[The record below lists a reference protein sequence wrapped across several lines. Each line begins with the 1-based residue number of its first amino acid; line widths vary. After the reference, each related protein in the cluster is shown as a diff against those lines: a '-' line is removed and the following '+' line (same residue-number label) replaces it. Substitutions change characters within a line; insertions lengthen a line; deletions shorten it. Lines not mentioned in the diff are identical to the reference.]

1 MRQFWL
7 GILFGGFLLYSC
19 TPEQPVTDDD
29 TGPSDDDDTTYGD
42 DDDVAPGDVC
52 DDYPGE
58 IICQGDMA
66 ITCDVAGD
74 VAGTQECDTASG
86 EYCFPDMGCINCY
99 PGQVWCDGFDV
110 VECSGDGLTSVV
122 VETCDEQAGFVCEG
136 GSCVSLC
143 QQAEEARSSIGCR
156 FYGIDMEQYYLYIE
170 LPYAIV
176 VSNVHETL
184 SAHVDVET
192 INGGVWSPYTSV
204 DVAPQDLA
212 EINLPNSQITG
223 TGLAEGNA
231 YRVTSNIPVIAY
243 QFNPLDG
250 VNSHTSDASLLL
262 PASAFDVAY
271 IVPTWG
277 GSSNGDSQVV
287 VVAEQDGTT
296 VVVTPSVATAAG
308 GVVSAGSAGVA
319 MPPITLDEGDV
330 LQIAAAST
338 TTSMEGTRVEAS
350 NRVAVFAGHSCAN
363 IPASNTACDHVEE
376 QVFGLQTWGTTYV
389 GTRLPA
395 RANPP
400 EMSVWH
406 FTAGDD
412 PTTLSFV
419 ADPVVTGLPP
429 GNAITLAAGESTEL
443 QITGDASFTGDF
455 LVTGTEAFIATQYMI
470 GESQGGGIGDPC
482 MIQAVPVEQYLDN
495 YVVLVPHTWII
506 DKMTL
511 TREPGTTITANG
523 VDVDSWTGWSESAP
537 ITAGWEVVRIEVTD
551 GPYTLLGNG
560 PFGVQVVGYD
570 DYDSYC
576 YPGGLDQQII
586 NDL

>member
-1 MRQFWL
+1 MRFSLLLLLVSGLWL
-7 GILFGGFLLYSC
+7 FAC
-19 TPEQPVTDDD
+19 VPEQPVTDDD
-29 TGPSDDDDTTYGD
+29 TGPADDDDDDSQAD

-52 DDYPGE
+52 DDHPGE
-58 IICQGDMA
+58 IICQGDQA

-74 VAGTQECDTASG
+74 VASTEDCDTAAG
-86 EYCFPDMGCINCY
+86 EYCFPDMGCISCY
-99 PGQVWCDGFDV
+99 PGQLWCDDLDV
-110 VECSGDGLTSVV
+110 VECSADGLTTTVL
-122 VETCDEQAGFVCEG
+122 ETCDEQAGYVCEAG
-136 GSCVSLC
+136 ACVSLC
-143 QQAEEARSSIGCR
+143 QQAEDARSSIGCR
-156 FYGIDMEQYYLYIE
+156 FYGIDMEQYHLYIE

-176 VSNVHETL
+176 VSNVHDTL
-184 SAHVDVET
+184 AAHVDVET
-192 INGGVWSPYTSV
+192 KSGGVWSVYASA

-250 VNSHTSDASLLL
+250 VSSHTSDASLLL

-271 IVPTWG
+271 IVPSW
-277 GSSNGDSQVV
+277 GSSNGDSEVC
-287 VVAEQDGTT
+287 VVAEQDNTS

-308 GVVSAGSAGVA
+308 GVVPAGQAGVQMA
-319 MPPITLDEGDV
+319 PIVLNEGDV
-330 LQIAAAST
+330 LQIATSGASANL
-338 TTSMEGTRVEAS
+338 EGTRVES
-350 NRVAVFAGHSCAN
+350 NRRVAVFAGHSCAN
-363 IPASNTACDHVEE
+363 IPASATACDHIEE
-376 QVFGLQTWGTTYV
+376 QIFGLQTWGTSYV

-400 EMSVWH
+400 EISVWH
-406 FTAGDD
+406 FMAGNDL
-412 PTTLSFV
+412 TTLTFTANAS
-419 ADPVVTGLPP
+419 VTGLPP
-429 GNAITLAAGESTEL
+429 GNTVTLAPGETAEF
-443 QITGDASFTGDF
+443 QITGTTSAAGDF
-455 LVTGTEAFIATQYMI
+455 LVEGTEAFLTTQYMI

-482 MIQAVPVEQYLDN
+482 MIQAVPVEQFLDN

-511 TREPGTTITANG
+511 TREPGTTILANG
-523 VDVDSWTGWSESAP
+523 VDVDSWPTWSEIAP

-551 GPYTLLGNG
+551 GPYTLVGNG